1 MARSIARSR
10 SWIKN
15 STRGSS
21 RADPVRSDLPYR
33 VVARWAEGVSIA
45 RRWPLPTSESQTSA
59 MKNDQ
64 LLNMAQSAFGRRAV
78 NDGELDHHSG
88 MPELIR
94 PPAFSAAPTRS
105 FGSLAQQGTNLVGS
119 VIDFDLK
126 HRISRLKFSTRCF
139 SSVDTVKF

>member
-1 MARSIARSR
+1 MICLIESLPGGQ
-10 SWIKN
+10 K
-15 STRGSS
+15 
-21 RADPVRSDLPYR
+21 VSD
-33 VVARWAEGVSIA
+33 IA

-94 PPAFSAAPTRS
+94 PP
-105 FGSLAQQGTNLVGS
+105 
-119 VIDFDLK
+119 
-126 HRISRLKFSTRCF
+126 RIL
-139 SSVDTVKF
+139 